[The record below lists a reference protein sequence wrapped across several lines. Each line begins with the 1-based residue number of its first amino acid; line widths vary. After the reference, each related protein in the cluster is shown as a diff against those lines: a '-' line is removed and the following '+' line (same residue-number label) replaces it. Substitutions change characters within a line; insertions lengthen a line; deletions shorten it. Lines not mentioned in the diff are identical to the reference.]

1 MANSCRIDGLHIDAT
16 TGAVQLDFTF
26 GPPPLSPTPSGQGAA
41 WASVTDFA
49 TEMAALED
57 LLTPTQH
64 ALLALINYTKVT
76 GDIQLKNT
84 ANIKNRAVTVDLAAG
99 GAAMIVPQ

>member
-26 GPPPLSPTPSGQGAA
+26 GPPPLSPIPSGQGAA
-41 WASVTDFA
+41 WPNVTEFSN
-49 TEMAALED
+49 EMAALED

-64 ALLALINYTKVT
+64 ALLALINYTKVS
-76 GDIQLKNT
+76 GDIQLRNS
-84 ANIKNRAVTVDLAAG
+84 ANIKGKTVTVDLAAG
-99 GAAMIVPQ
+99 GAAMVVSQ